1 MRNREMRT
9 ARRPTACMVGVAALA
24 VALGACRNEAI
35 PKPAAAPRTYQL
47 VVSAS
52 PERSGAVALAGRRLR
67 GKVYVFVRSDA
78 DVRRASFFLD
88 SPPGSRPPYHTQESA
103 PFDLAGSRLDGTA
116 RPFATTVLANGG
128 HTVTA
133 VLDLSDGGT
142 ASARAAFSVS
152 NPPKP
157 SPTTRTATTTTTAAT
172 AQRAPEPAT
181 PRLLFGLGPEA
192 NGARSAPLAGQ
203 APVRMLTSWYN
214 GPGDLSWMAGWRNSL
229 VPRAYADG
237 YAMHLIVWTGDA
249 EGPVETRHGTA
260 CGRRYP
266 LSTRFPDD
274 MRRLAEIF
282 AGAAGG
288 PRLYVSLFT
297 EFQTYPC
304 SDNAWNANPEANAYY
319 RALKDRYR
327 EAMATFHQHA
337 PNARVSLCWGGW
349 QTRWDDPATGSGRSL
364 FRYFSD
370 LLRASDFQS
379 FQAMATDSNVRDIR
393 AMARTLGVYG
403 PVMLAHYKPDNGSSA
418 VMQADLHTVLS
429 DGFLADVTRD
439 GLFAMSFMDAG
450 SLTAPG
456 DLYDFVRRAIRR
468 YGRAPA

>member
-1 MRNREMRT
+1 MRDREMRT
-9 ARRPTACMVGVAALA
+9 VRRPTACTVGVAVLA
-24 VALGACRNEAI
+24 TSLSACRNEPI
-35 PKPAAAPRTYQL
+35 PKPAAPRSYQL

-52 PERSGAVALAGRRLR
+52 PERSGAVALSGRRLR
-67 GKVYVFVRSDA
+67 GRVYVFVRSDTG
-78 DVRRASFFLD
+78 VRQASFFLD
-88 SPPGSRPPYHTQESA
+88 GPSGSRPPYHTQESA
-103 PFDLAGSRLDGTA
+103 PFDLAGSRAHGTA
-116 RPFATTVLANGG
+116 RPFATTALGNGR

-133 VLDLSDGGT
+133 LLDLSDGRT
-142 ASARAAFSVS
+142 AAARAAFSVS

-157 SPTTRTATTTTTAAT
+157 SPPTRTATTTTGAT
-172 AQRAPEPAT
+172 AQREPEPAT

-192 NGARSAPLAGQ
+192 NGARSAPLARQ

-214 GPGDLSWMAGWRNSL
+214 GPGDLSWMAGWRDSL

-249 EGPVETRHGTA
+249 EGAVETRYGTA

-266 LSTRFPDD
+266 LSTRFPAD

-282 AGAAGG
+282 AGAANG

-327 EAMATFHQHA
+327 EAMASFHRHA
-337 PNARVSLCWGGW
+337 PNARVSLSWGGW

-393 AMARTLGVYG
+393 AMVRTLGVYG

-429 DGFLADVTRD
+429 DGFLADATRE

-450 SLTAPG
+450 SLTVSS
-456 DLYDFVRRAIRR
+456 DLYDFVRRAVRR
-468 YGRAPA
+468 YARAPA